1 MTMILYAF
9 PVVRY
14 LTDMNRSVL
23 NKIISKVEKEEEIF
37 ADKSVLSTL
46 LLPEKIVGRK
56 KQLDCSNANH
66 DIFYLDYS
74 ERVF

>member
-1 MTMILYAF
+1 MTIILYAF
-9 PVVRY
+9 PVVAY

-46 LLPEKIVGRK
+46 SLPEKIVGRK
-56 KQLDCSNANH
+56 KQAEELSD
-66 DIFYLDYS
+66 FYLDTKKDLL
-74 ERVF
+74 FL